1 LCAVLKIQI
10 KDFGEIRGLFLY
22 ISSVLWYTGKSKNYL
37 RRNTERS
44 KSVLMLE
51 ADITKH
57 FRDAEM
63 VLIGVG
69 EELKPDGSSQRSDRI
84 VMAFNTL
91 PPLLRGKTYFVVS
104 QNSDDLVFR
113 SNLLP
118 FFIAEPYGPKEN
130 SSCSE
135 EQWNTYLRW
144 VSGTLGHRL
153 LLLELGVGFASPEL
167 IRWPFEKITQINMK
181 SSLIRVHA
189 SFPQLPKELAETGR
203 AFSVK
208 CNSIEWLEKLK
219 QWDEKA
225 DQKEDA

>member
-1 LCAVLKIQI
+1 
-10 KDFGEIRGLFLY
+10 
-22 ISSVLWYTGKSKNYL
+22 
-37 RRNTERS
+37 
-44 KSVLMLE
+44 MLE

>member
-1 LCAVLKIQI
+1 MCAVLKIQI

>member
-1 LCAVLKIQI
+1 M
-10 KDFGEIRGLFLY
+10 
-22 ISSVLWYTGKSKNYL
+22 
-37 RRNTERS
+37 ERS
-44 KSVLMLE
+44 QSVLMLE
-51 ADITKH
+51 ADIAKH
-57 FRDAEM
+57 FREAEM

-69 EELKPDGSSQRSDRI
+69 EELRPDGTSERSDRI
-84 VMAFNTL
+84 IRALNTL
-91 PPLLRGKTYFVVS
+91 PPFLRGKTYFVVS

-144 VSGTLGHRL
+144 ISGTLGHRL

-181 SSLIRVHA
+181 SNLIRVHA
-189 SFPQLPKELAETGR
+189 SFPQLPKELVETGR
-203 AFSVK
+203 VYSVQ
-208 CNSIEWLEKLK
+208 CNSIEWLEELK